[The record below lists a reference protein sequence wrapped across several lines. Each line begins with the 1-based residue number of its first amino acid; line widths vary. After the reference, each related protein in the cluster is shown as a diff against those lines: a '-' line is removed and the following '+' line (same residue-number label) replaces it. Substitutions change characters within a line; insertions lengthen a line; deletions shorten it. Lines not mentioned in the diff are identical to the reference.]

1 MMDVSMPVEEIRA
14 RLEAVLMAADGPM
27 GATELAK
34 AVQVDEREVLRQL
47 DALRRDYDGEDP
59 DSDGSSDVAADPT
72 ARVRVAPRTHDGG
85 RDGDDRAVAAGGGA
99 AVGRPLRPRGFR
111 LVKGVRGWR
120 LASREEFAP
129 VIARAMAGT
138 QPSRLSPAALESL
151 AIVAYKQPVTRAQ
164 VTSIRGVA
172 SDGSIRL
179 LLLRGLIREQGGDP
193 ETHAA
198 LLVTTE
204 EFLDR
209 MGLDSL
215 DGLADLAP
223 LLPASAR
230 EALRDDPRGVA
241 GRP

>member
-1 MMDVSMPVEEIRA
+1 MDGSMPVEEIRG

-27 GATELAK
+27 RVAELAD
-34 AVQVDEREVLRQL
+34 AVQVDEREVFRQL

-59 DSDGSSDVAADPT
+59 DSGGSPAA
-72 ARVRVAPRTHDGG
+72 
-85 RDGDDRAVAAGGGA
+85 
-99 AVGRPLRPRGFR
+99 GRPLRVRGFR

-129 VIARAMAGT
+129 VIARAMAAT
-138 QPSRLSPAALESL
+138 QPSRLSSAALESL
-151 AIVAYKQPVTRAQ
+151 AIIAYKQPVTRAQ

-179 LLLRGLIREQGGDP
+179 LLLRGLVREQGDDP

-215 DGLADLAP
+215 DELADLAP
-223 LLPASAR
+223 LLPSSAR

-241 GRP
+241 ERP